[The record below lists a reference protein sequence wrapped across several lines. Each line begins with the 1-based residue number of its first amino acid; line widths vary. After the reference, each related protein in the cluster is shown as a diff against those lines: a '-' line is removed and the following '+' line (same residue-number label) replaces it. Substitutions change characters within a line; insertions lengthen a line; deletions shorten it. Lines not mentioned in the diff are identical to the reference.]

1 MESDI
6 WSALLSVFF
15 LPFSDILHL
24 PAGSPDAKVFA
35 GFANITGSVAAPVAS
50 GKSL

>member
-1 MESDI
+1 
-6 WSALLSVFF
+6 LSVFF

>member
-1 MESDI
+1 
-6 WSALLSVFF
+6 VFF
-15 LPFSDILHL
+15 FPFSDILHL

-35 GFANITGSVAAPVAS
+35 GFANITGGSVAAPVAS